1 MSLSNEVKL
10 LVSYLN
16 VENDKQNISYKR
28 SLLSKKLDWQKVLT
42 LARQNDIATLFYHNF
57 KKTGQ
62 EDLIPPKI
70 RQEFEKSYFGINFQ
84 NICYFE
90 ELKRI
95 LLLFSNSGIEV
106 IILKGMALTN
116 KIYGNAAL
124 RPMADI
130 DILVK
135 KQDID
140 QVEKLLT
147 SSGYMINKSRLQ
159 KEWYRENHHH
169 LAPFYNPNKG
179 ICIEVHYDL
188 LPPRKAIHLE
198 IDQVWQRAK
207 TERIDR
213 IDTKILCTEDMLIH
227 LCLHLYVS
235 TCVGRIKHLVDIA
248 QLLRY
253 VKEDIDWD
261 MVEKEASKNHFIDYI
276 YYSLYPARR
285 LLGARIDG
293 QILNRFKR
301 KSSKN
306 FFEDYFLKRVITG
319 NIIYDEAFHLFP
331 KHYRSKLF
339 TLLLMNDPIHKKL
352 KSFLVFIFL
361 PNNALPS
368 NNSNSLTS
376 RISKPFNYIFTLFSL
391 ISKFMNN
398 IVRCILNKLSE
409 KDILS

>member
-10 LVSYLN
+10 LLRYMN
-16 VENDKQNISYKR
+16 VENDKHHPRGSR
-28 SLLSKKLDWQKVLT
+28 SVLSKKLDWQKVLR
-42 LARQNDIATLFYHNF
+42 LARQNEIAALFYHNLQ
-57 KKTGQ
+57 KTGL
-62 EDLIPPKI
+62 EDLIPTKI
-70 RQEFEKSYFGINFQ
+70 RHEFEKSYFGINFQ

-106 IILKGMALTN
+106 IVLKGMALTN

-124 RPMADI
+124 GPMADI

-135 KQDID
+135 IQDID

-147 SSGYMINKSRLQ
+147 SSGYMINQSWHQ

-169 LAPFYNPNKG
+169 LAPFYSPNG
-179 ICIEVHYDL
+179 IYIEVHYDL
-188 LPPRKAIHLE
+188 LPPRIAIHLE
-198 IDQVWQRAK
+198 IDKVWQRAK

-248 QLLRY
+248 QFLRY

-276 YYSLYPARR
+276 YYSLYPARH

-319 NIIYDEAFHLFP
+319 NIIYDDAFHLFP
-331 KHYRSKLF
+331 RGYHGKIF
-339 TLLLMNDPIHKKL
+339 ALLLIEAPIQGKL
-352 KSFLVFIFL
+352 KSLLGFIF
-361 PNNALPS
+361 PHNSVPTPDDS
-368 NNSNSLTS
+368 NGSASK
-376 RISKPFNYIFTLFSL
+376 ISKAIRHICRLLSL
-391 ISKFMNN
+391 ISKFTHNA
-398 IVRCILNKLSE
+398 VLCVLNRLSE
-409 KDILS
+409 KDNLS